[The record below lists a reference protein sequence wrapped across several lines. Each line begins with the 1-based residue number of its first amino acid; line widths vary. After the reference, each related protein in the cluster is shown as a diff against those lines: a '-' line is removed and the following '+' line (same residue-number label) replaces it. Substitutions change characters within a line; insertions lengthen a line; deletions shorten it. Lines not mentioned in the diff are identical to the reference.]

1 VMSGIKKVALLRAF
15 LLVGAVN
22 ALQTWSITPSPGCSE
37 DMDCEMSQGVCN
49 NEYSNC
55 NFCDYDGVCKPGC
68 STDANCQKES
78 PCVACDGQHLCQ
90 YYGCPYV
97 VEIIVKTENCSGCAT
112 GNKEEGLQLQLTG
125 LLGLTE
131 CKTENLD
138 NPDAQ
143 DYTSGSVAHFG
154 KDGGLGGCWTDLN
167 QAIESGSIAWT
178 GSGTWVPE
186 SENPICVDFF
196 GDDNLN
202 YCCQLGQAL
211 TSADGFKPLSNCHP
225 V

>member
-1 VMSGIKKVALLRAF
+1 M
-15 LLVGAVN
+15 
-22 ALQTWSITPSPGCSE
+22 
-37 DMDCEMSQGVCN
+37 
-49 NEYSNC
+49 
-55 NFCDYDGVCKPGC
+55 
-68 STDANCQKES
+68 
-78 PCVACDGQHLCQ
+78 ACDGQHLCQ

-154 KDGGLGGCWTDLN
+154 KDGGLGGCWVSWPDCT
-167 QAIESGSIAWT
+167 IG
-178 GSGTWVPE
+178 
-186 SENPICVDFF
+186 
-196 GDDNLN
+196 
-202 YCCQLGQAL
+202 
-211 TSADGFKPLSNCHP
+211 
-225 V
+225 